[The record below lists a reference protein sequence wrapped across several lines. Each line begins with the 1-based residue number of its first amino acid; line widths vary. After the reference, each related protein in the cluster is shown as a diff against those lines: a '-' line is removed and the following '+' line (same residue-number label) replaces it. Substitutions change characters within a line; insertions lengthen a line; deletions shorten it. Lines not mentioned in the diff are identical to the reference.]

1 MLNLKHCLNSVPGHD
16 TSMIL
21 PRHCCHG
28 KFFRE
33 NAWLGYKHDSMTVFP
48 VKVPTRACIYAR
60 AYTYCH
66 TIIFLKK
73 KGNNYHKKIDFSAMT
88 VSEKSIMELSWRHHG
103 VMAEALA
110 AAFLHIIMACLIARR
125 MRGGAAC

>member
-21 PRHCCHG
+21 PGHWCHG

-66 TIIFLKK
+66 TIIFIKK
-73 KGNNYHKKIDFSAMT
+73 KGNNHHKRIDFSAMT
-88 VSEKSIMELSWRHHG
+88 VSEKSIMELSWRRHG
-103 VMAEALA
+103 VMAGAP
-110 AAFLHIIMACLIARR
+110 AAFGHIIMACLIARR
-125 MRGGAAC
+125 MRGGAA